1 MIPRFFSV
9 SRKRSKHFQITFG
22 THPMIRT
29 TQQSLFEY
37 IWTSEG
43 EEIVHFM
50 HRRGKNSPP
59 PAQLAGKIF
68 HCFLMAFFGIIFFF
82 QLYFRWEMLKQ
93 PDPSQTS
100 FGLYLLDTGHA
111 QLAPRQP
118 IDGMVNTIFSKEHVL
133 KYQNFCLAA
142 ACPGE
147 PNPPPD
153 PLQPLTVGLRPPPTT
168 R

>member
-1 MIPRFFSV
+1 MIS
-9 SRKRSKHFQITFG
+9 
-22 THPMIRT
+22 T
-29 TQQSLFEY
+29 TQQSWFEY

-43 EEIVHFM
+43 KEIVHFM
-50 HRRGKNSPP
+50 YRRGENSPP

-68 HCFLMAFFGIIFFF
+68 HCFLMAFFHTIFLFSAAF
-82 QLYFRWEMLKQ
+82 LLGNAQAAN
-93 PDPSQTS
+93 PSQTS

-118 IDGMVNTIFSKEHVL
+118 IDGMVNTTFSKEHVL
-133 KYQNFCLAA
+133 KYHFFCLAA

>member
-22 THPMIRT
+22 THSMIST
-29 TQQSLFEY
+29 TQQSWFEY

-43 EEIVHFM
+43 KEIVHFM

-82 QLYFRWEMLKQ
+82 QLYFRWKCSSSHPLPNQ
-93 PDPSQTS
+93 LCPVP
-100 FGLYLLDTGHA
+100 LDTGHA
-111 QLAPRQP
+111 QLTPRQP

-133 KYQNFCLAA
+133 KYQNFRLAA

>member
-1 MIPRFFSV
+1 MIS
-9 SRKRSKHFQITFG
+9 
-22 THPMIRT
+22 T

-43 EEIVHFM
+43 KEIVHFM

-68 HCFLMAFFGIIFFF
+68 HCFLMAFFDTIFFF
-82 QLYFRWEMLKQ
+82 PAAFLLGNAQAAN
-93 PDPSQTS
+93 PSQTS

-133 KYQNFCLAA
+133 KYQNFGLM
-142 ACPGE
+142 PGGA
-147 PNPPPD
+147 
-153 PLQPLTVGLRPPPTT
+153 QPSPRPPSATHRRPPASSHHPLSSLAHDICWCT
-168 R
+168 